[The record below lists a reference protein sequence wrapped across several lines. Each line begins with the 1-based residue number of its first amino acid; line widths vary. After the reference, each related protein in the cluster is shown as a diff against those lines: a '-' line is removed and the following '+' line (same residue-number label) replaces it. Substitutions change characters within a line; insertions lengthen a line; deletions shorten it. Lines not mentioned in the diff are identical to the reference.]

1 MGPGG
6 DQCTQHRHRRRREGT
21 EIFEGR
27 KPDVIHYIVAPAIAD
42 KERVDYGSLIDERTP
57 ATDIL
62 KDTQYSQYSVPDTVV
77 GYIGL

>member
-1 MGPGG
+1 M
-6 DQCTQHRHRRRREGT
+6 
-21 EIFEGR
+21 
-27 KPDVIHYIVAPAIAD
+27 IHYISAPAIAD

>member
-1 MGPGG
+1 MGGPSM
-6 DQCTQHRHRRRREGT
+6 TQHCHRRRREGT

-27 KPDVIHYIVAPAIAD
+27 KPDVIHYIAAPAIAD
-42 KERVDYGSLIDERTP
+42 KEKVDYGSLIDERTP
-57 ATDIL
+57 AIDIV

>member
-1 MGPGG
+1 MYPSL
-6 DQCTQHRHRRRREGT
+6 HHHRRRREGT

-27 KPDVIHYIVAPAIAD
+27 KPDVIHYISAPAIAD

-62 KDTQYSQYSVPDTVV
+62 KDTEYSQYSVPHTVV